1 MNYHVG
7 QIIYLKVAKSTKIL
21 PAQICEEV
29 VTRTLSGQKVTY
41 HCKLPGQEESFE
53 LSELDASIYTD
64 VEALRSEL
72 LQNASDGINRI
83 INAAKNMAKQQFS
96 PGPEVITS
104 NTMENTIVNETLSDE
119 DVIRVD
125 LGNGQVG
132 ILRQG

>member
-1 MNYHVG
+1 MC
-7 QIIYLKVAKSTKIL
+7 IRDS
-21 PAQICEEV
+21 
-29 VTRTLSGQKVTY
+29 TRTLSGQKVTY

>member
-7 QIIYLKVAKSTKIL
+7 QIIYLKIAKSTKIL

-29 VTRTLSGQKVTY
+29 VTKTLAGQRVTY

-83 INAAKNMAKQQFS
+83 INSAKNMAQQQFP
-96 PGPEVITS
+96 PGPEVIIS
-104 NTMENTIVNETLSDE
+104 NAMENSIATENLSDE
-119 DVIRVD
+119 NVIRVD